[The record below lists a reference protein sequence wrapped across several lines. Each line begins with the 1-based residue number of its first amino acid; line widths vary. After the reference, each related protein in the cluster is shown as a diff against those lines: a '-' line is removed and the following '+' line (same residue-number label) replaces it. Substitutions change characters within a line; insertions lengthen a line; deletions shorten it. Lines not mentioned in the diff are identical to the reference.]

1 MMFDRKQFF
10 AELRK
15 RDSGLFGTRLTQG
28 QVDGVDAILDEGVK
42 RRVSLRHMA
51 YILATSYHE
60 VGGTMQPKR
69 ESLNYS
75 VAGLLKTFGRH
86 RITEAQA
93 KRYGRSGSRKADQKA
108 IANIIY
114 GGSWGRENLG
124 NEMPGDGWLFRG
136 GGLPQLTG
144 RRNFAKFGLAKNP
157 DSIMD
162 LRTSVRIMFDGMLN
176 GLYTG
181 KRLDDYTDYL
191 SMRRTVNGTDRAETI
206 AGYAE
211 SFECALRAAGW
222 GVYPVAAPDVPK
234 PTPKPVQDVVD
245 DAARGGTS
253 STTNI
258 ATGVGAASSTVAIVK
273 EATDAAKNTTD
284 SVSAI
289 LAVGPWVLLLVVA
302 LGAGW
307 WIWRERQRK
316 SKAAAAAQKVM

>member
-1 MMFDRKQFF
+1 MFDRKQFF

-15 RDSGLFGTRLTQG
+15 RGSGVFGTRLTQG
-28 QVDGVDAILDEGVK
+28 QVEGLDAMLDEGVK
-42 RRVSLRHMA
+42 RRVALRHMA
-51 YILATSYHE
+51 YIPATSYHE

-69 ESLNYS
+69 ESLNYD
-75 VAGLLKTFGRH
+75 VPGLLKTFGRH

-93 KRYGRSGSRKADQKA
+93 KRYGRSGSRPADQKA

-114 GGSWGRENLG
+114 GGLWGRENLG

-136 GGLPQLTG
+136 GGLSQLTG
-144 RRNFAKFGLAKNP
+144 RANFQKFGIAKNP

-162 LRTSVRIMFDGMLN
+162 LETSVRIMFDGMLN

-191 SMRRTVNGTDRAETI
+191 SMRRTVNRMDKAETI

-211 SFECALRAAGW
+211 SFERALRAAGW
-222 GVYPVAAPDVPK
+222 GVYAQPAPVVREPMPK
-234 PTPKPVQDVVD
+234 AVKDVVD
-245 DAARGGTS
+245 DAARGGVG

-258 ATGVGAASSTVAIVK
+258 ATGVGTVTSTIAIAK
-273 EATDAAKNTTD
+273 EATDAVKETTD
-284 SVSAI
+284 GVGAV
-289 LAVGPWVLLLVVA
+289 LAAGPWVLLLVVA

-316 SKAAAAAQKVM
+316 AKAGRVAKAVI